1 MFQLRRERFI
11 EELESYMK
19 QVEEFQT
26 FGEINEIQRYL
37 KKAQTLDTKLQVA
50 ADKVLVIEL
59 FLYIFMSSS
68 CYLETQML
76 TVFVLMP
83 D

>member
-59 FLYIFMSSS
+59 FLHIFISFS
-68 CYLETQML
+68 
-76 TVFVLMP
+76 F
-83 D
+83 

>member
-1 MFQLRRERFI
+1 
-11 EELESYMK
+11 MK